1 MKTKE
6 LLKEIASLPLEDR
19 ALVAD
24 AVLRSLN
31 PIESDI
37 EKKWGE
43 VAERRLTELR
53 SGEVKTVPG
62 QEVFSAIWKKYSR

>member
-6 LLKEIASLPLEDR
+6 LLKEIASLPVEDR
-19 ALVAD
+19 ALVAES
-24 AVLRSLN
+24 VLRSLN

-43 VAERRLTELR
+43 VAERRLAELR

-62 QEVFSAIWKKYSR
+62 REVFGAIWKKYSR

>member
-6 LLKEIASLPLEDR
+6 LLKEIASLPVEDR

-24 AVLRSLN
+24 SILCSLN
-31 PIESDI
+31 SIESDI

-43 VAERRLTELR
+43 VAERHLAELR
-53 SGEVKTVPG
+53 SGEIKAVPRK
-62 QEVFSAIWKKYSR
+62 EVFGAIWKKYSR